1 MRLFLPADAPIWLKA
16 FASSV
21 EDKFRSIMTAP
32 LRLLGLATADLPA
45 PADYAQ
51 GLVFDLTESRILYST
66 GAAWHHLFG
75 SGEAALEAI
84 AALTPAAD
92 RYVYFT
98 GPSSAALGIV
108 TGFGRSL
115 FDDADAAAG
124 RATLGAEAAIAAGTT
139 GQYLRGDKSWQAL
152 DAAAVAFTPTG
163 AVSAANVQA
172 AIAELDEE
180 KQPIDSELSAIAGL
194 TSAADRL
201 PYFTGAGV
209 AALATFTA
217 AGRALV
223 DDADA
228 AAQRATLGLVIGTN
242 VAPVATPSFTGSLTA
257 SQAALGGHFF
267 NSQGVALFANSS
279 NSNANIVGLR
289 QAGANV
295 VHLGHDS
302 TEGFRIADSAGTL
315 RHGMTLGAT
324 PTYRINGTQVLT
336 TRRTGWSAPTGTATR
351 STFATSTVTTPQ
363 LAERMKALIDDLT
376 AHGLI
381 G

>member
-21 EDKFRSIMTAP
+21 DDKFRSIMTAP

-51 GLVFDLTESRILYST
+51 GLVYDLTTARILYST
-66 GAAWHHLFG
+66 GAAWRQLFG
-75 SGEAALEAI
+75 SGDAALGAI

-92 RYVYFT
+92 RYVYYT
-98 GPSSAALGIV
+98 GPTSAALG
-108 TGFGRSL
+108 TATAFGRSL
-115 FDDADAAAG
+115 LDDPDAAAA

-139 GQYLRGDKSWQAL
+139 TQYLRGDKSWQSL
-152 DAAAVAFTPTG
+152 DAAAVAFTPAG
-163 AVSAANVQA
+163 SVSSGNVQA
-172 AIAELDEE
+172 AIAELDSE
-180 KQPIDSELSAIAGL
+180 KQPLDQELSAIAAL
-194 TSAADRL
+194 ASAADRL
-201 PYFTGAGV
+201 PYFTGAGT
-209 AALATFTA
+209 AALAPFTA

-228 AAQRATLGLVIGTN
+228 SAQRTTLGLVIGTN
-242 VAPVATPSFTGSLTA
+242 VAPVSMPSFTGSLTA
-257 SQAALGGHFF
+257 SQFALGGHFF
-267 NSQGVALFANSS
+267 NSQGVALYANSS
-279 NSNANIVGLR
+279 NSNANIFGLR

-302 TEGFRIADSAGTL
+302 TEGFRVSDSSGTL

-324 PTYRINGTQVLT
+324 PTYRMNGLQVLT
-336 TRRTGWSAPTGTATR
+336 TRRTGWSIATGTATR
-351 STFATSTVTTPQ
+351 STFATSTVTTAQ
-363 LAERMKALIDDLT
+363 LAERVKALIDDLT

>member
-32 LRLLGLATADLPA
+32 IRLLGLAAADLPA
-45 PADYAQ
+45 PSDYAQ
-51 GLVFDLTESRILYST
+51 GLVYDLTTARIRYST
-66 GAAWHHLFG
+66 GAAWHQLYG
-75 SGEAALEAI
+75 SGEAALDAI

-92 RYVYFT
+92 SYAYFT
-98 GPSSAALGIV
+98 GPASAALGIA
-108 TGFGRSL
+108 TAFGRSL
-115 FDDADAAAG
+115 LDDPDSAAG
-124 RATLGAEAAIAAGTT
+124 RATLGAEAAIAAGTA
-139 GQYLRGDKSWQAL
+139 GQYWRGDKSWQTLEAG
-152 DAAAVAFTPTG
+152 AVAFAPSG
-163 AVSAANVQA
+163 SVSATNVQD
-172 AIAELDEE
+172 AIAELDAE

-194 TSAADRL
+194 VSAADRL
-201 PYFTGAGV
+201 PFFTGAGT

-228 AAQRATLGLVIGTN
+228 AAQRTSLGLVIGTN
-242 VAPVATPSFTGSLTA
+242 VAPVASPSFSGSLTA
-257 SQAALGGHFF
+257 TQAALGGHAF

-279 NSNANIVGLR
+279 NSNSNIFGLR
-289 QAGANV
+289 QAGSTV
-295 VHLGHDS
+295 THLGHDS
-302 TEGFRIADSAGTL
+302 TEGFRVADGGGTV
-315 RHGMTLGAT
+315 RHGMTLGAV
-324 PTYRINGTQVLT
+324 PTYRMNGTQVLT

-351 STFATSTVTTPQ
+351 SSFATSTVTTPQ
-363 LAERMKALIDDLT
+363 LAERVKALIDDLT